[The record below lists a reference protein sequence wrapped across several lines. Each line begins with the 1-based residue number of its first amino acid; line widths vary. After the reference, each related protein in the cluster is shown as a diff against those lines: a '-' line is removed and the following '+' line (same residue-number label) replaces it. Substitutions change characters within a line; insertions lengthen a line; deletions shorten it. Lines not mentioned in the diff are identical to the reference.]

1 MAEVTDHEELIAH
14 LRGIRKIV
22 INTDYGGFGLSHQAQ
37 QRYLE
42 LAGIEYTLAEQLD
55 RDSQIKYGHMIMI
68 NGTVF
73 SEDNISRDDPALI
86 SVVQEL
92 KEKAN
97 GKYSKLKIV
106 SIPANVKWQIENYDG
121 KEWVAEEHRTWS

>member
-22 INTDYGGFGLSHQAQ
+22 INTDYGGFRLSHQAQ

>member
-1 MAEVTDHEELIAH
+1 
-14 LRGIRKIV
+14 
-22 INTDYGGFGLSHQAQ
+22 
-37 QRYLE
+37 
-42 LAGIEYTLAEQLD
+42 
-55 RDSQIKYGHMIMI
+55 MIMI

>member
-1 MAEVTDHEELIAH
+1 MAEVTDHEEFIAH

>member
-1 MAEVTDHEELIAH
+1 MAEITDHEELIAH

>member
-14 LRGIRKIV
+14 LRGMRKIV